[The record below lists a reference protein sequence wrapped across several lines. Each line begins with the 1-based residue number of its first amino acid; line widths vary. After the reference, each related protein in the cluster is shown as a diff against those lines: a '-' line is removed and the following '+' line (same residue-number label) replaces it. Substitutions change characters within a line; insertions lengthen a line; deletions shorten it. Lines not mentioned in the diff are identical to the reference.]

1 MNMKRRQIRSD
12 FADEL
17 IVEEQAG
24 QGYVHT
30 QKKGR
35 SIHVSHIC
43 VQDADNPLQKP
54 PGDYIS
60 ISFAS
65 LHDRL
70 QRTEL
75 IDALQDHLALL
86 MNAAEGSIER
96 VLVVGLG
103 NREIVSDALGPQVA
117 SQLLVTAH
125 LYEQKETDWLK
136 GTRNVAVL
144 APGVMGQTGLES
156 SVIIEQVAKRY
167 RPDLVIVIDALATRH
182 LQRINRVIQLSNTGL
197 QPGSGI
203 GNHRRRI
210 DAQTLHVPVLAI
222 GVATVT
228 SIYAVLE
235 EALGEEQAADAF
247 VTLTKDLVVT
257 PKEMDEELLH
267 LADVMAAA
275 LNRALHPDFDRL

>member
-1 MNMKRRQIRSD
+1 MNEKRSIVRSD
-12 FADEL
+12 FADEM

-35 SIHVSHIC
+35 WIRVSHIR
-43 VQDADNPLQKP
+43 VQDLDNPLQKP

-60 ISFAS
+60 IAFDS
-65 LHDRL
+65 LRDRA
-70 QRTEL
+70 QRREL
-75 IDALQDHLALL
+75 IEAIKEHLLLL
-86 MNAAEGSIER
+86 MKPQAGTLER
-96 VLVVGLG
+96 VLVAGLG
-103 NREIVSDALGPQVA
+103 NREIVSDAFGPQVA

-125 LYEQKETDWLK
+125 LYEQDGNCPLK

-144 APGVMGQTGLES
+144 SPGVMGQTGLES

-167 RPDLVIVIDALATRH
+167 RPDLVIVIDALATRY
-182 LQRINRVIQLSNTGL
+182 LQRINRVIQISNTGL

-203 GNHRRRI
+203 GNHRRTI
-210 DAQTLHVPVLAI
+210 DEKTLHTPVIAL

-235 EALGEEQAADAF
+235 ETVGEERVQELLAA
-247 VTLTKDLVVT
+247 LPQDLIVT
-257 PKEMDEELLH
+257 PKSMDEELLH
-267 LADVMAAA
+267 LSDVAAAA
-275 LNRALHPDFDRL
+275 LNRALHPDFERL

>member
-75 IDALQDHLALL
+75 IDALLDHLALL
-86 MNAAEGSIER
+86 MNA
-96 VLVVGLG
+96 
-103 NREIVSDALGPQVA
+103 
-117 SQLLVTAH
+117 
-125 LYEQKETDWLK
+125 
-136 GTRNVAVL
+136 
-144 APGVMGQTGLES
+144 
-156 SVIIEQVAKRY
+156 
-167 RPDLVIVIDALATRH
+167 
-182 LQRINRVIQLSNTGL
+182 
-197 QPGSGI
+197 
-203 GNHRRRI
+203 RRR
-210 DAQTLHVPVLAI
+210 AGQ
-222 GVATVT
+222 
-228 SIYAVLE
+228 S
-235 EALGEEQAADAF
+235 
-247 VTLTKDLVVT
+247 
-257 PKEMDEELLH
+257 
-267 LADVMAAA
+267 
-275 LNRALHPDFDRL
+275 

>member
-1 MNMKRRQIRSD
+1 MNMKRRQVRSD

-75 IDALQDHLALL
+75 IDALLDHLALL
-86 MNAAEGSIER
+86 MNAAEGSGSSTLVQSFKKVKNFKSPLFIDDLKFFCCQ
-96 VLVVGLG
+96 VLKFYVACVVC
-103 NREIVSDALGPQVA
+103 VA
-117 SQLLVTAH
+117 PLLYNILEVFDH
-125 LYEQKETDWLK
+125 ET
-136 GTRNVAVL
+136 
-144 APGVMGQTGLES
+144 
-156 SVIIEQVAKRY
+156 
-167 RPDLVIVIDALATRH
+167 LV
-182 LQRINRVIQLSNTGL
+182 
-197 QPGSGI
+197 
-203 GNHRRRI
+203 
-210 DAQTLHVPVLAI
+210 
-222 GVATVT
+222 
-228 SIYAVLE
+228 
-235 EALGEEQAADAF
+235 
-247 VTLTKDLVVT
+247 
-257 PKEMDEELLH
+257 
-267 LADVMAAA
+267 
-275 LNRALHPDFDRL
+275 